1 MDMSEAD
8 KALHQPRVSKTCLY
22 VGNLSLGATEAELRV
37 AFSTCGEVVSVSMMN
52 DEYIGSHQ
60 PRGYAYV
67 EMALR
72 SQCEA
77 AVLAYDGKMMCGRS
91 VNVVEALPVSHA
103 RPEHTRHEKYRSR

>member
-1 MDMSEAD
+1 MSDTD
-8 KALHQPRVSKTCLY
+8 KALHQPRLSKTCLY
-22 VGNLSLGATEAELRV
+22 VGNLSLGATEAELRL
-37 AFSTCGEVVSVSMMN
+37 AFGTCGEVVSVSMMN
-52 DEYIGSHQ
+52 DAYIGSRQ

-77 AVLAYDGKMMCGRS
+77 AVLAFDGKMLGGRP

-103 RPEHTRHEKYRSR
+103 RAEHTQREKYRSR